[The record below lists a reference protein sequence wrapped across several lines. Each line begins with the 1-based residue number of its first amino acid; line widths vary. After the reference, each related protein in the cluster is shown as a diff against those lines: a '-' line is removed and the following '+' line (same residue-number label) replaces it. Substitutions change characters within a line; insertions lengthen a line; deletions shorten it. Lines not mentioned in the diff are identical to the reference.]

1 MKLQQ
6 LIPLSILIAAG
17 CTTTTDLQ
25 RESMLENLNQTQHMV
40 IGSES
45 ASIGEISIEYQQ
57 MDDANLV
64 QKRNITIFI
73 NELPFTVKIDT
84 CEEAN
89 PLQVSCPSNFQLI
102 KHGDNYLYTSEVNF
116 LKELERRGDTIL
128 PTHVVRSIHGV
139 FRGSFSDEESG
150 FAYQSVNSDKK
161 IGNDF
166 PKVITTVTLK

>member
-73 NELPFTVKIDT
+73 NELPLRVKIDT

-102 KHGDNYLYTSEVNF
+102 KHGDYYLYTSEVNF

-128 PTHVVRSIHGV
+128 PTHVVRSIHGL
-139 FRGSFSDEESG
+139 FSDEESG
-150 FAYQSVNSDKK
+150 FSDQSVNSDKK